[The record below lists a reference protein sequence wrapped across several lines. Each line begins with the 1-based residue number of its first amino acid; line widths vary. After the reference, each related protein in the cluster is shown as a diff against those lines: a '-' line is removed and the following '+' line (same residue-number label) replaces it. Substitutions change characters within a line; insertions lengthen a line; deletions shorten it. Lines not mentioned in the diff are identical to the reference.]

1 MTAFFIPGFMP
12 GLDSQISS
20 WNIASSWIFS
30 ATAVLST
37 AENILH
43 QTVFVYD
50 SCNPLL
56 VSRGLVDP
64 KSLETALI
72 FLHNVSLIFLC
83 IGDKLIITFKNP
95 HLLTL
100 NHLLFVKYFLVSLI
114 FQLDLTQTNH
124 HGYHLPLL

>member
-1 MTAFFIPGFMP
+1 MTAFFIPGFMS
-12 GLDSQISS
+12 GLDSQIG
-20 WNIASSWIFS
+20 FS
-30 ATAVLST
+30 AVPPVFTATAVLST

-56 VSRGLVDP
+56 GSRGLVDP

-100 NHLLFVKYFLVSLI
+100 NHLLPVKHFLVFLI
-114 FQLDLTQTNH
+114 FHRVSMQTNH